1 MDGYEKKNRKG
12 VVAVGDG
19 GGYDEGKLNPIKLY
33 KYSED
38 RCTISVLS

>member
-1 MDGYEKKNRKG
+1 MDGYEKKIKNRKW
-12 VVAVGDG
+12 VVG

>member
-1 MDGYEKKNRKG
+1 MDRYEKKKNRKW
-12 VVAVGDG
+12 VVGG

>member
-1 MDGYEKKNRKG
+1 MGGGGGRW
-12 VVAVGDG
+12 